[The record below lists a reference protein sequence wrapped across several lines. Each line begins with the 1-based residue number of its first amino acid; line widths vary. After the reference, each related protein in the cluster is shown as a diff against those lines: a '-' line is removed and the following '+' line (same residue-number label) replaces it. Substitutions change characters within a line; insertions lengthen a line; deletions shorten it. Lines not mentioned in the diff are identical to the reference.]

1 MYLDK
6 KFLLLAVLEKNN
18 DIFTSLEVSAN
29 DNI

>member
-1 MYLDK
+1 MFLDK
-6 KFLLLAVLEKNN
+6 KNLLLAVLEKNN